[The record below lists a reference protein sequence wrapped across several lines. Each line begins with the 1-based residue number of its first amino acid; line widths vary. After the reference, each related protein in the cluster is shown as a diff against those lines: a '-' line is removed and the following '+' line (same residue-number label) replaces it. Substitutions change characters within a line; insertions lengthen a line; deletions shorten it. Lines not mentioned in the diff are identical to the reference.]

1 MNGCFFQ
8 HFSKIY
14 NKILV
19 FVLTLEISFSQKF
32 HFKRNWKRNFE
43 SFQYFNFET
52 NLWKTQTPFKK
63 LEYRFLVESTKID
76 NATFPCK
83 TALMYQLVLFEGDF
97 SLWVPSFY
105 LKIRSVVNITKNAN
119 SIWFSRLSDIVSS
132 IIFPMM

>member
-63 LEYRFLVESTKID
+63 LEYCFSVESTQID
-76 NATFPCK
+76 NATVPWK

-97 SLWVPSFY
+97 SLWVPLFY
-105 LKIRSVVNITKNAN
+105 LKIRSVNITKNTN
-119 SIWFSRLSDIVSS
+119 LIWFARVSNIVSL
-132 IIFPMM
+132 IIFTMT